1 MNSMLATIALLVL
14 ALGVASIEALT
25 AGVVFAFAPS
35 WRSTTNYEKYD
46 WSRVTDL
53 CLFGDGILDGL
64 GQLGAAGAASMQQR
78 VQAIRALAHSHG
90 TRVLGAAFFPPDRLS
105 DAAFRDS
112 WAHRTVAA
120 MQALALDGIN
130 LDIEQPIAQRAET
143 IRDDLTA
150 LVASVRR
157 QLNNRCSRGGK
168 QLTFDAAWSPSGVD
182 DRFYDLRAI
191 ARHVDYLFVMA
202 YDMRSQMW
210 GPRCAARANSPL
222 PLVRRG
228 LREFQQ
234 LGIPARQLVLGLPW
248 YGYTYQCIGHL
259 ETRPTPQIRSNA
271 EERVEQAASE
281 AAPAQHQMCEIQRV
295 PFRGAPCS
303 DAAGAQVPIATIL
316 RDLYVDNAT
325 TPILWDAHSQSPFFN
340 YIARSSTGS
349 HATVHQV
356 RFDDTRSLTVKYEL
370 ARALRLGGV
379 GFWEID
385 ALDYADTTAA
395 NRLRDD
401 MFGALDAFLVSA
413 ADASA

>member
-1 MNSMLATIALLVL
+1 MSSMLATIALLVL
-14 ALGVASIEALT
+14 ILGVAGIEAL
-25 AGVVFAFAPS
+25 AGGVVFAFAPS

-64 GQLGAAGAASMQQR
+64 GHLGAAGAASMQQR
-78 VQAIRALAHSHG
+78 VQTIRALAHSHG
-90 TRVLGAAFFPPDRLS
+90 SRVLGAAFFPPDRLS
-105 DAAFRDS
+105 DAAFRDA

-130 LDIEQPIAQRAET
+130 VDVEQPIAQRAET
-143 IRDDLTA
+143 TRDNLTA

-157 QLNNRCSRGGK
+157 SMNHASCGSK
-168 QLTFDAAWSPSGVD
+168 QLTFDAAWSPSGID
-182 DRFYDLRAI
+182 GRFYDLRAI
-191 ARHVDYLFVMA
+191 ARQVDYLFVMA

-228 LREFQQ
+228 LQEFQQ
-234 LGIPARQLVLGLPW
+234 LGIPAQQLVLGLPW
-248 YGYTYQCIGHL
+248 YGYTYQCISNL
-259 ETRPTPQIRSNA
+259 ETGPVPQIRSDA
-271 EERVEQAASE
+271 EERMEQAALE
-281 AAPAQHQMCEIQRV
+281 AARAQHQMCVIERV

-303 DAAGAQVPIATIL
+303 DAAGAQVPIAAIL

-325 TPILWDAHSQSPFFN
+325 TPVLWDAHAQSPFFN
-340 YIARSSTGS
+340 YNARSSTGS
-349 HATVHQV
+349 QATVHQV
-356 RFDDTRSLTVKYEL
+356 RFDNTRSLTIKYEL
-370 ARALRLGGV
+370 AQELRLGGV

-395 NRLRDD
+395 KRLRDD
-401 MFGALDAFLVSA
+401 MFGALDAFLVLPA
-413 ADASA
+413 NASA